1 MAGIT
6 SQRHSYFDRLVN
18 RRAGS
23 TALAASNFAL
33 SAGFGTT
40 ASVSALQ
47 AGATDSKFHITI
59 TSAGT
64 GQGANPTCTL
74 TFADGSWRDENNAA
88 IIPVAVASRSG
99 GSQPT
104 VQFSSDATA
113 TTCVLTFMGTPVAAE
128 TYDVSVMING

>member
-1 MAGIT
+1 MSIT
-6 SQRHSYFDRLVN
+6 TAPHAYFQRLVS
-18 RRAGS
+18 RRAGQ

-33 SAGFGTT
+33 SAEFGST

-47 AGATDSKFHITI
+47 AGAVDNKFHITI

-64 GQGANPTCTL
+64 GQGANPTATL
-74 TFADGSWRDENNAA
+74 TFANGSWRDENGAA

-104 VQFSSDATA
+104 VQFSTDCTA

-128 TYDVSVMING
+128 TYDVSVLILG